1 MSDDDESPIKEKI
14 FATPESKDKT
24 SSKFKNI
31 LDDIELKMPKPKSY
45 IKKADDDSTNSKL
58 DTNNSISNNKD
69 SIKDP
74 KNKNQLNN
82 KENNI
87 KLNQKSIRKFNS
99 FEEGSLKKGNK
110 KENNQNAKSNENIEK
125 NQNKIKTKK
134 FKKLNSF
141 NTNTSSTSS
150 TGNLYIKLNHDN
162 RFNRKDLM
170 ITPKNN
176 SKNNTYNNNNNSK
189 NKKEKLRPST
199 PGIRTSE
206 INTTSKNN
214 NNNKAKQ
221 NTNMNINKNTPNINN
236 INNKI
241 KKIPSSNKIS
251 KIDID
256 PLYIPHIVKDPLDIL
271 RHQVD
276 LILEQS
282 NEDVSNLSNKISL
295 IDMEMESSFAKIH
308 ENYAKDLQDIYIEKE
323 LKLREINKKY
333 DYALYKMLK
342 TYGDENNI
350 IYDEMK
356 KDKEEQIFEIEQD
369 FNAKKNKIKNNLNL
383 KIDEVKKLYEKKRQ
397 EQDISNSNILKEIKK
412 KIYNILYEE
421 NKKNENKN
429 STNDNKSLRKKKAVS
444 MGRK

>member
-1 MSDDDESPIKEKI
+1 MSDDDDIPKKEKI
-14 FATPESKDKT
+14 FSTPEAKNKT
-24 SSKFKNI
+24 HSRFKNI
-31 LDDIELKMPKPKSY
+31 LDDIELKMSKPNSY
-45 IKKADDDSTNSKL
+45 IKKVDEDSTISKS

-69 SIKDP
+69 SIKDL
-74 KNKNQLNN
+74 KNKDQSKN
-82 KENNI
+82 KVHNI
-87 KLNQKSIRKFNS
+87 KQNQKSIRKFNS
-99 FEEGSLKKGNK
+99 FEEGSLKKENK
-110 KENNQNAKSNENIEK
+110 KENNQNTKYNENLYK
-125 NQNKIKTKK
+125 NQNKTKTKK
-134 FKKLNSF
+134 LTK
-141 NTNTSSTSS
+141 TNTLNTKSSS
-150 TGNLYIKLNHDN
+150 TGNLLIKLNHDN

-170 ITPKNN
+170 ITQKNN
-176 SKNNTYNNNNNSK
+176 SKNNTYNSNNNSK

-206 INTTSKNN
+206 TNSTSKI
-214 NNNKAKQ
+214 NNNKSKQ
-221 NTNMNINKNTPNINN
+221 STNISINKNTQNINN
-236 INNKI
+236 INNNL
-241 KKIPSSNKIS
+241 KKEQSSNKIS

-282 NEDVSNLSNKISL
+282 NEDINNLSNKISL

-308 ENYAKDLQDIYIEKE
+308 ENYAKELQDIYTEKE
-323 LKLREINKKY
+323 LKLKETNKKY

-356 KDKEEQIFEIEQD
+356 KDKEEQISEIEQD
-369 FNAKKNKIKNNLNL
+369 FNIKKNKIKNNLNL
-383 KIDEVKKLYEKKRQ
+383 KIEEIKKIYEKKRQ

-429 STNDNKSLRKKKAVS
+429 KNCTNDNKSLRKKKAVS